1 MGMSDMDSQIA
12 NAQAGLEK
20 DREDKAKALKAKAA
34 TEGDL
39 ADTIVVR
46 DEDQKFLDD
55 TMATCTQKAKD
66 FEARQQL
73 RAEEIEA
80 IEKAIEI
87 ISSSA
92 VSGAADKHLPTLIQG
107 TSFAQLRSKGE
118 NPAQFRVAV
127 YMQDRARQINSR
139 VLSMLAERV
148 EKDPFKKVKK
158 MIKDL

>member
-20 DREDKAKALKAKAA
+20 DKEDKAKALKDKAA
-34 TEGDL
+34 AEGDL

-55 TMATCTQKAKD
+55 TMATCTQKASD

-92 VSGAADKHLPTLIQG
+92 VSGAAPLACFQSSAIQG
-107 TSFAQLRSKGE
+107 CRLLAGQGKGTQQPNSVSNCRACREGSFQKGE
-118 NPAQFRVAV
+118 EDDQRPH
-127 YMQDRARQINSR
+127 
-139 VLSMLAERV
+139 
-148 EKDPFKKVKK
+148 
-158 MIKDL
+158 